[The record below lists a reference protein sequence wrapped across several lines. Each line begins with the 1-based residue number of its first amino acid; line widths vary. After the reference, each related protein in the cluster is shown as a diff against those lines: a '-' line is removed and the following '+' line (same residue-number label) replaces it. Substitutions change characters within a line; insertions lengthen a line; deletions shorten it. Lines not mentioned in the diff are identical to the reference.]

1 MSQGLIALTLAV
13 CLLTASAQPLFLAP
27 GASAA
32 FTTAGGLVLT
42 SAAGV
47 ATTIPTANLILGKAL
62 LAGKLLLVKA
72 YLDERAKNQ

>member
-27 GASAA
+27 GASVA

-47 ATTIPTANLILGKAL
+47 ATTIPTGSLILGKA
-62 LAGKLLLVKA
+62 AVATKLLLLKA